1 MIKNIIAL
9 FLISISLSLFGYLYL
24 KTEKKP
30 LNPFQTYLV
39 NEIEKK
45 EMNHEVP
52 KGWNLIKNV
61 KYKYQS
67 KKSSHLL
74 GDLPFIKINKKGIY
88 RLEIVFMDEPA
99 STEFILIQF
108 NLINIKTNNL
118 IHEFFLRINTKQF

>member
-1 MIKNIIAL
+1 MIKNIVAI
-9 FLISISLSLFGYLYL
+9 FLISISLALFGYLYL

-30 LNPFQTYLV
+30 INSFQKYLV
-39 NEIEKK
+39 SEIEKK
-45 EMNHEVP
+45 EIGNELP
-52 KGWNLIKNV
+52 KDWNLIKNV

-67 KKSSHLL
+67 KKSSLLL

-99 STEFILIQF
+99 STEFIMIQF

-118 IHEFFLRINTKQF
+118 IHEFFMRINIKQF

>member
-1 MIKNIIAL
+1 MIKNIIAI
-9 FLISISLSLFGYLYL
+9 FLISISLTLFGYLYL

-30 LNPFQTYLV
+30 LNSFQKYLV
-39 NEIEKK
+39 AEIEKK
-45 EMNHEVP
+45 EIGNELP
-52 KGWNLIKNV
+52 KDWNLIKNV

-67 KKSSHLL
+67 KKSSQLL
-74 GDLPFIKINKKGIY
+74 GDLPFIKTNKKGTY